1 MRVIISAGGTGGHIY
16 PAISILNKIKEKE
29 PSSEILYIGTTDR
42 MESTIIPKLGIHYES
57 IEMEGLNRKNI
68 LRNII
73 VLKKYLQASK
83 KCENIIKEF
92 KPDVVVGVGG
102 YVTAPVIKKAHKLN
116 IKTVIHEQNSIPGI
130 TNKSLSKIADK
141 ILISMPKSIK
151 YFDEDK
157 TVYTGNP
164 RSEEVMSAK
173 PVSKSSLGLSIYKE
187 LVVIVMGSLG
197 SATITEE
204 EFKMLESFSDK
215 KYEVLLI
222 TGEKYFKEYENRNI
236 KTPENVKVVPFLDNL
251 ISVLKT
257 ATLIVS
263 RAGASTIAEITAIG
277 LPAILVP
284 SPYVTNNHQYKN
296 ALELA
301 EKGACVILEE
311 KDFNKEHL
319 IPLIDKMLDNSGML
333 RDMSL
338 KSKSLSLPDSAE
350 KIYNEISK
358 LVRTDN

>member
-42 MESTIIPKLGIHYES
+42 MESTIIPKLGINYAS
-57 IEMEGLNRKNI
+57 LEMEGLNRKNI
-68 LRNII
+68 FRNVI
-73 VLKKYLQASK
+73 VLKKYLASTK
-83 KCENIIKEF
+83 KCEKIIKEF
-92 KPDVVVGVGG
+92 KPDVVIGVGG
-102 YVTAPVIKKAHKLN
+102 YVTAPVIKTAHKLN
-116 IKTVIHEQNSIPGI
+116 IKTVIHEQNSIPGV
-130 TNKSLSKIADK
+130 TNKSLSKIVDK

-164 RSEEVMSAK
+164 RSEEVMKAK
-173 PVSKSSLGLSIYKE
+173 PITKSSLGLSIYKE

-222 TGEKYFKEYENRNI
+222 TGEKYFKEYEERNI
-236 KTPENVKVVPFLDNL
+236 IAPKNVKVVPFLDNL
-251 ISVLKT
+251 ISILKT

-296 ALELA
+296 ALELE

-319 IPLIDKMLDNSGML
+319 IPLIDKMLDSSGKL